1 MGTMRAC
8 SGIQWVCLEYRLIH
22 VVCEDERVG
31 IAVILCIIS
40 TCEMADCTIS
50 RLVLGWLESLHQT
63 DSFAELVPL
72 LVGVD
77 RPFSGVNGL
86 VEPVVVIRQEH
97 IPNMDMS
104 LHSDVDL
111 AEVEEPDVEVPT
123 VACQTNK

>member
-1 MGTMRAC
+1 
-8 SGIQWVCLEYRLIH
+8 
-22 VVCEDERVG
+22 
-31 IAVILCIIS
+31 
-40 TCEMADCTIS
+40 
-50 RLVLGWLESLHQT
+50 
-63 DSFAELVPL
+63 
-72 LVGVD
+72 
-77 RPFSGVNGL
+77 VNGL